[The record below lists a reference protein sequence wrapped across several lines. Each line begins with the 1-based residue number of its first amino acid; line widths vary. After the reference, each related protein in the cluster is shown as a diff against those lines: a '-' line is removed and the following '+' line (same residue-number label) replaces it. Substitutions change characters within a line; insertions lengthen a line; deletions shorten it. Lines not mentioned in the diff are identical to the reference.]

1 MNDNK
6 ADFALGL
13 LVREQLLH
21 LGVETPFIPQG
32 AIPYEDRYNKIK
44 GHFKGVLDALGMDLT
59 DDSICETPDRM
70 AKMYL
75 QELYAGLDYA
85 NFPKCTVV
93 DNKFKYD
100 EMLLERRI
108 KVHSNCEH
116 HGVSFL
122 GFAHVA
128 YIPKSKV
135 LGLSKLNRIVDFF
148 ARRPQIQERLTEQ
161 IFHALSFILE
171 TDNIAICIEAEH
183 MCVKT
188 RGIRDGC
195 SDTVTSKLGGA
206 FKDKPAVRAEFFALV
221 KL

>member
-1 MNDNK
+1 MNENK
-6 ADFALGL
+6 SDAALGE
-13 LVREQLLH
+13 LVKARLEAIK
-21 LGVETPFIPQG
+21 VETPFTPQG
-32 AIPYEDRYNKIK
+32 NVPYEGRYKK
-44 GHFKGVLDALGMDLT
+44 LKEHFTGILETLGMDLT

-75 QELYAGLDYA
+75 NELYSGLDYN

-93 DNKFKYD
+93 DNKFHYD

-108 KVHSNCEH
+108 KVHSSCEH
-116 HGVSFL
+116 HGVAFL

-128 YIPKSKV
+128 YIPGEKV
-135 LGLSKLNRIVDFF
+135 MGLSKLNRIVDFF

-161 IFHALSFILE
+161 IFHTLKLILDTE
-171 TDNIAICIEAEH
+171 NIAVCLEAEH

-188 RGIRDGC
+188 RGIQDGC
-195 SDTVTSKLGGA
+195 SDTVTSKLGGV
-206 FKDKPAVRAEFFALV
+206 FKDKPSVRAEFFSLI